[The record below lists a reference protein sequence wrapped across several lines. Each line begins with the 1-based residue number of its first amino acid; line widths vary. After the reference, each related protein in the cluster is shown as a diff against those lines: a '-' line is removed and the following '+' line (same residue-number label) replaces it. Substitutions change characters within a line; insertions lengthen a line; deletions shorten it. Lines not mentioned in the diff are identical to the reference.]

1 MRDVALLG
9 ARLLLGGY
17 MGIHASQKLLGKFHG
32 PGLEGA
38 GAMFEKNGLA
48 PGKQMAKAAAATEIT
63 GGLLT
68 VTGFASPAGPLAIA
82 GVMTVAAA
90 HNRQGGL
97 MAVRGGIELPV
108 AYATLALTLAA
119 TGPGKYKIGP
129 PVISVAAAALAIC
142 LPGARPFFSNI
153 APAPSRPGPWN
164 LPSSFCEAWMPMYP
178 PSSSLAPSRATS
190 RMMSS
195 EVVGRTLI
203 CVLLYPAGRPRPVG
217 ACCLAYVHV
226 VFTRGG

>member
-48 PGKQMAKAAAATEIT
+48 PGKQMAQAAAATEIT

-82 GVMTVAAA
+82 GVMSVAAA

-129 PVISVAAAALAIC
+129 S
-142 LPGARPFFSNI
+142 LPGKLTAIGVIAGGAVAGALIARMLTAPP
-153 APAPSRPGPWN
+153 AAEEPAPAAPPAPSPEPE
-164 LPSSFCEAWMPMYP
+164 PEPESESESATA
-178 PSSSLAPSRATS
+178 PSSSA
-190 RMMSS
+190 
-195 EVVGRTLI
+195 E
-203 CVLLYPAGRPRPVG
+203 PA
-217 ACCLAYVHV
+217 A
-226 VFTRGG
+226 